1 MVIKVSSVPLLICFL
16 PLYPR
21 PASFVQLL
29 IRKHEEKKLCFQV
42 FDELKKY

>member
-21 PASFVQLL
+21 PRQLCAAPNKET
-29 IRKHEEKKLCFQV
+29 RVKKLCFQV